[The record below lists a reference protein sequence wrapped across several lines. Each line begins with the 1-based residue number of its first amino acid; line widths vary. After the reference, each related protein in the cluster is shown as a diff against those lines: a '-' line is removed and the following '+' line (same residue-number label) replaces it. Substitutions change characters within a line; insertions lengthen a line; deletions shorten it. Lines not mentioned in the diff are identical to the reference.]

1 VDLDDIKMS
10 NPTGLRRQEELV
22 YGEKPLNFPPSN
34 LIMWAEI
41 YPKNKKTLA
50 NRIGL
55 TRNKI
60 SHCGLMVKQAYE
72 GVEAIAQEQNVP
84 VERIW
89 EELSKYEP
97 KNGFMFDSDIESP
110 YRKLDKYTTLA
121 DSGSAYGGIM
131 RTIQWISQNGVDS
144 KYIKDDEKNFISKLF
159 ENDDSVKMTIVSIVY
174 FAFIGKIVY
183 DEYSK

>member
-1 VDLDDIKMS
+1 MS
-10 NPTGLRRQEELV
+10 LTGLRRQDELV
-22 YGEKPLNFPPSN
+22 YGENSLNFPPSN

-41 YPKNKKTLA
+41 YPKNKKTWA
-50 NRIGL
+50 HRVGL
-55 TRNKI
+55 KRNKI

-72 GVEAIAQEQNVP
+72 GVEAIAQEQHVP

-97 KNGFMFDSDIESP
+97 KNGFIFDSDIKSP

-121 DSGSAYGGIM
+121 DSGSAYGGTI

-144 KYIKDDEKNFISKLF
+144 KYIKDDEKNFISKIF
-159 ENDDSVKMTIVSIVY
+159 ENDDSFKLSIVSLG
-174 FAFIGKIVY
+174 FLAFIGKIAY

>member
-1 VDLDDIKMS
+1 MS
-10 NPTGLRRQEELV
+10 RLTGLRRQDELV
-22 YGEKPLNFPPSN
+22 YGGNSLNFPPSN
-34 LIMWAEI
+34 LIMWEEI
-41 YPKNKKTLA
+41 YPKNKKTWA

-55 TRNKI
+55 TRNEI
-60 SHCGLMVKQAYE
+60 TSCGLMVKQAYE
-72 GVEAIAQEQNVP
+72 GVEAIAQEQHVP

-97 KNGFMFDSDIESP
+97 KNGFMFDSEIQSP

-121 DSGSAYGGIM
+121 DSGSAYSGTM

-144 KYIKDDEKNFISKLF
+144 KYIKEYENNFISKIF
-159 ENDDSVKMTIVSIVY
+159 ENDDSVRLSIVSLG
-174 FAFIGKIVY
+174 FLAFIGKIAY